1 MEFEV
6 KILEQAE
13 KFIYK
18 LPVKMQAKIRRTI
31 ELLKKF
37 GFSLSKPHSKKIKSV
52 DYLYELRIKLGSD
65 ICRLF
70 YFHYKE
76 NIYIITSGYV
86 KKKDKTDKDEIK
98 KAVNIMNQIMGD

>member
-1 MEFEV
+1 M
-6 KILEQAE
+6 
-13 KFIYK
+13 
-18 LPVKMQAKIRRTI
+18 
-31 ELLKKF
+31 
-37 GFSLSKPHSKKIKSV
+37 

>member
-13 KFIYK
+13 QFIYT
-18 LPVKMQAKIRRTI
+18 LPDKMQAKIRRAI
-31 ELLKKF
+31 ELLKMF
-37 GFSLSKPHSKKIKSV
+37 GFSLSKPHSKKITNV
-52 DYLYELRIKLGSD
+52 DYLYELRVKLGSD

-70 YFHYKE
+70 YFHHKE

-98 KAVNIMNQIMGD
+98 KAVNIMNQIKGD